1 MLRALSI
8 RPIALAFNDL
18 AEQLRIPSRRDAG
31 LPSPLDPTA
40 AVGTRTRWLA
50 TLTART
56 GSNRP

>member
-18 AEQLRIPSRRDAG
+18 AEHLRIPSRRDAG
-31 LPSPLDPTA
+31 RSSALDLTV

-50 TLTART
+50 RPAART
-56 GSNRP
+56 VSDRP